1 MDPENW
7 IVRRARLE
15 QIASDSHGGTVGW
28 VGFGATYL
36 VSPFW
41 QLDTAL
47 SLGLND
53 RSADVALTVGISGL
67 VVR

>member
-1 MDPENW
+1 M
-7 IVRRARLE
+7 
-15 QIASDSHGGTVGW
+15 
-28 VGFGATYL
+28 GFGATYL